1 MILKRTVILLTVL
14 LFLIVPVSA
23 IGFMDPPHYFEVLP
37 NKTYSASTCVI
48 NDPGTEGVLMLSN
61 NSGLIAEFTFDEF
74 RPYVFDSI
82 SDIEQPDIKC
92 TTMHIKIADYKTS
105 NEEIIIEELSFL
117 RSYSESIGL
126 GVVHEIEFDASQ
138 VNYINALLKFSW
150 RLVFTILSIFV
161 LLTSLLYIIRKIRK
175 E

>member
-1 MILKRTVILLTVL
+1 MILKRTVSLLTVL

-23 IGFMDPPHYFEVLP
+23 IGFMDPPNYFEVLP
-37 NKTYSASTCVI
+37 NKTYSASTCVVD
-48 NDPGTEGVLMLSN
+48 DPGTLGTLALSN
-61 NSGLIAEFTFDEF
+61 NSGLIAEFTHDEF
-74 RPYVFDSI
+74 KPYVSNSI
-82 SDIEQPDIKC
+82 SNVTHDIKC
-92 TTMHIKIADYKTS
+92 TTIHITIADYKTS
-105 NEEIIIEELSFL
+105 NEELIVEELSFI
-117 RSYSESIGL
+117 RSVSSALSL
-126 GVVHEIEFDASQ
+126 GMVHEIEFDASQ